1 MVRKQKKK
9 FFIKEAEALYTVTDE
24 FFDDIQSRAEA
35 LMLAIRAIDELHLTL
50 KEEALEGDDVFI
62 GNMKV
67 TTGLQRSLEE
77 LDKRWPNILDQ
88 IYSSTWSIDGRT
100 IICS

>member
-9 FFIKEAEALYTVTDE
+9 FFIKEEEALYTVTDE